1 MAYTIIRSDGT
12 TLTTI
17 QDGTIN
23 TTSTSLALPG
33 RNYAGYGQSLDTN
46 QVRILESW
54 ANTSPPPNPLR
65 GQLWFNTNEGTL
77 CVCPADGTTTATD
90 WITLAAT
97 GTDGTTTFG
106 DLVATGNIQADNL
119 SITGDIIG
127 DTITVRLATVTEM
140 LTSVDSELTVASI
153 GTLTTQSITSGSVS
167 TSGAIQGLWTINGS
181 GAEVLTVTGG
191 NIATAGIRTDNYYW
205 ANGEPYVPT
214 GTYGNGNVYSY
225 LNDHVFTGSITPSYI
240 QTQVITT
247 GGVGVGGTITGTW
260 TLTAGSQIEATYADF
275 AERFAAD
282 AEYDTGT
289 VVEIGG
295 DEEITA
301 VVDELSDTVFG
312 VVSTKAAYILNAAA
326 GSDKTHPAI
335 ALKGRVPVKVK
346 GTVKKGDRLVS
357 AGKGYARAAKK
368 SEWTAFNI
376 IGRAL
381 EHKTTA
387 DAGTVMAIVSIK

>member
-23 TTSTSLALPG
+23 TTSSSLALPG

-46 QVRILESW
+46 QVRILENW

-106 DLVATGNIQADNL
+106 DIVATGNIQADNI
-119 SITGDIIG
+119 SVTGNVDADWIYARGANFSEIINSA
-127 DTITVRLATVTEM
+127 DANLVIAE
-140 LTSVDSELTVASI
+140 I
-153 GTLTTQSITSGSVS
+153 GTLTTQSITSGAVS
-167 TSGAIQGLWTINGS
+167 TTGTLTGMWTVAGS
-181 GAEVLTVTGG
+181 GAEVLTITGG
-191 NIATAGIRTDNYYW
+191 NIATPGIRTDNYYW
-205 ANGEPYVPT
+205 ANGEPYVPA

-225 LNDHVFTGSITPSYI
+225 LNDNVFNGGIYPSFV
-240 QTQVITT
+240 QTTNLTT
-247 GGVGVGGTITGTW
+247 GGVGVGGQITGTW

-282 AEYDTGT
+282 DEYDTGT

-295 DEEITA
+295 EQEITA

-326 GSDKTHPAI
+326 GTDKTHPAI

-381 EHKTTA
+381 EHKTTTE
-387 DAGTVMAIVSIK
+387 AGTVMAIVSIK

>member
-23 TTSTSLALPG
+23 TTSSSLALPG

-46 QVRILESW
+46 QVRILENW

-106 DLVATGNIQADNL
+106 DIVATGNIQADNI
-119 SITGDIIG
+119 SVTGNVDADWIYARGANFSEIVNSA
-127 DTITVRLATVTEM
+127 DAS
-140 LTSVDSELTVASI
+140 LTTAEI
-153 GTLTTQSITSGSVS
+153 GTLTTQSITSGAVS
-167 TSGAIQGLWTINGS
+167 TTGTLTGMWTVAGS
-181 GAEVLTVTGG
+181 GAEVLTITGG
-191 NIATAGIRTDNYYW
+191 NIKTPGIRTDNYYW
-205 ANGEPYVPT
+205 ANGEPYVPA

-225 LNDHVFTGSITPSYI
+225 LNDNVFNGGIYPSFV
-240 QTQVITT
+240 QTTNLTT
-247 GGVGVGGTITGTW
+247 GGVGIGGQITGTW

-282 AEYDTGT
+282 DEYDTGT

-295 DEEITA
+295 EQEITA
-301 VVDELSDTVFG
+301 VVDDLSDTVFG

-326 GSDKTHPAI
+326 GTDKTHPAI

-381 EHKTTA
+381 EQKTTA
-387 DAGTVMAIVSIK
+387 EAGTVMAIVSIK

>member
-23 TTSTSLALPG
+23 TTSSSLALPG

-46 QVRILESW
+46 QVRILENW

-106 DLVATGNIQADNL
+106 DIVATGNIQADNI
-119 SITGDIIG
+119 SVTGNVDADWIYARGANFSEIVNSA
-127 DTITVRLATVTEM
+127 DAN
-140 LTSVDSELTVASI
+140 LTTAEI
-153 GTLTTQSITSGSVS
+153 GTLTTQSITSGAVS
-167 TSGAIQGLWTINGS
+167 TTGTLTGMWTVAGS
-181 GAEVLTVTGG
+181 GAEVLTITGG
-191 NIATAGIRTDNYYW
+191 NIKTPGIRTDNYYW
-205 ANGEPYVPT
+205 ANGEPYVPA

-225 LNDHVFTGSITPSYI
+225 LNDNVFNGGIYPSFV
-240 QTQVITT
+240 QTTNLTT
-247 GGVGVGGTITGTW
+247 GGVGIGGQITGTW

-282 AEYDTGT
+282 DEYDTGT

-295 DEEITA
+295 EQEITA

-326 GSDKTHPAI
+326 GTDKTHPAI

-387 DAGTVMAIVSIK
+387 EAGTVMAIVSIK